1 MKNLSRTRR
10 LLTNM
15 NLMSYLRY
23 IDWDMWERCRD
34 SLGED
39 LTDAVVKK
47 IRELESLTEISHIVM
62 PPERS

>member
-1 MKNLSRTRR
+1 
-10 LLTNM
+10 
-15 NLMSYLRY
+15 MSYLRY